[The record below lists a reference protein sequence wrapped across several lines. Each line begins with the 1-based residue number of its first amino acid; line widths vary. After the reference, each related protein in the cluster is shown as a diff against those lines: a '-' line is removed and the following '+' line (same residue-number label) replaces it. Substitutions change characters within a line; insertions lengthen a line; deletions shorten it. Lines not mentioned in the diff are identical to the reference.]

1 MSVYIVLIAAAL
13 LTAIDQITKYVIIN
27 NIPFGSSV
35 EILPGIVDFTYIH
48 NQGAAFGMLQGMSW
62 VLLSVSAVVILLCL
76 ALLLRRSFQSPI
88 MTWAITFVLA
98 GGLGNMIDRI
108 FRGGN
113 VVDFIELKFID
124 FAIFN
129 FADICVTFG
138 AMLIV
143 LEFIL
148 ELWRDFKKSKKL
160 NEEET
165 L

>member
-13 LTAIDQITKYVIIN
+13 LTAIDQITKYMIIH
-27 NIPFGSSV
+27 NIPFGSSM

-129 FADICVTFG
+129 FADICVTLG
-138 AMLIV
+138 AVLIV

>member
-1 MSVYIVLIAAAL
+1 MSVYMVLIAAAL

-113 VVDFIELKFID
+113 VGDFIELKFID